1 MTFYSPILHSILL
14 TLVGASLIVAST
26 GTGRSAEAPAR
37 PVYSE
42 RQPALSGRALEN
54 LVAFTRLF
62 GYVRYFHPSDAVEAT
77 DWDSFGI
84 HNIETVEGARD
95 PLTLAAKLQSL
106 FTPYAPTVQVFVTG
120 QIPPP
125 LPAALDASSGV
136 PLSAGR
142 HLLVTHWVHIF
153 FGSSGRTPQP
163 PSQRVSAEV
172 QGGTIPAGYQDP
184 RHPYLANLR
193 GGVSASV
200 PLTLFEDD
208 NGTLPHAETPP
219 PIPAPIGAD
228 HATWL
233 ADIAI
238 IWNAIQHFYT
248 YFDAENIHWGQA
260 LRDALSSAA
269 AAPNE
274 PAFYNTLRRLI
285 ARLDDGHAFVSRAND
300 ESPTYALPLLWDWIQ
315 NRLIVVSV
323 KRAQAG
329 IIRRGDEVLR
339 IDGRS
344 VKRILEAPENV
355 TGGTPA
361 YRRHVV
367 LRTLVAGPRDSKV
380 TLVIRSRSG
389 HERTVIL
396 RRTAKFNQHTWLLE
410 PRPVHAV
417 MQLQPGIMYLDLTR
431 VSTKEFKQALPKL
444 VAARG
449 IVLDQR
455 GYPTSAVLFGILG
468 HLSTE
473 PLHTAPLLIPIV
485 TYPDHQQIAYQDAG
499 FPIAPLTPTIKA
511 KLVFL
516 INSNDAV
523 SQAETVLSIVAGY
536 HLGALVGSHTA
547 GTDGDFVGLKLPGGY
562 TVTWTGMRATKLDGS
577 QLMHVGV
584 LPTVRVERTIRGVIA
599 GRDEVLE
606 RGVRV
611 LKEELGTAL

>member
-1 MTFYSPILHSILL
+1 
-14 TLVGASLIVAST
+14 
-26 GTGRSAEAPAR
+26 
-37 PVYSE
+37 
-42 RQPALSGRALEN
+42 
-54 LVAFTRLF
+54 
-62 GYVRYFHPSDAVEAT
+62 
-77 DWDSFGI
+77 
-84 HNIETVEGARD
+84 
-95 PLTLAAKLQSL
+95 LAAKLQSL

-184 RHPYLANLR
+184 RHPYLANLG

-380 TLVIRSRSG
+380 TLVIRTRSSQ
-389 HERTVIL
+389 ERMVIL
-396 RRTAKFNQHTWLLE
+396 RRSAKFNQDTWLLE
-410 PRPVHAV
+410 PRPVYAV

-523 SQAETVLSIVAGY
+523 SQAETVLSIVEGY

-584 LPTVRVERTIRGVIA
+584 LTTVRVERTIRGVIA

-606 RGVRV
+606 RGVQV